1 MSTINDG
8 GSVFPLP
15 AEQSE
20 KQNFATQGITLRDY
34 FASAAMQGWIAT
46 YSGEYGHPAE
56 ADGGARRA
64 RLSYAMAD
72 AMIAERS
79 KR

>member
-15 AEQSE
+15 EDQSE
-20 KQNFATQGITLRDY
+20 KQNFATPGMTLRDY
-34 FASAAMQGWIAT
+34 FASAAMQGWMASYSKDAEIA
-46 YSGEYGHPAE
+46 GLEPRIA
-56 ADGGARRA
+56 AQ
-64 RLSYAMAD
+64 SYAMAD

-79 KR
+79 NS